1 MPQSRALWTIR
12 QRSIVFLATRTR
24 KDFLHASAACC
35 AVVLFVFCALLIGYA
50 YSGGKGDHYTK
61 FNSQGPDLD
70 YQSFTSPILVIGA
83 GPTGL
88 GAAHR
93 LQELGFDNY
102 QVYEATDRVGGIAAT
117 HKDVHG
123 FEWDFGPRELTSHYA
138 YFDGLLASVLEHDQD
153 RHTRVAWLVD
163 GGIDTAVDFEAAAV
177 PASLEWVTQQ
187 TNVSR
192 TFVYPHIGGSGELF
206 TRLAADQQSG
216 ISYSNEIVAVD
227 PINRKVTIRHAHET
241 VVRPYSKLVSTMPLP
256 SLLRLVAACPHTP
269 EPIVR
274 RFNAYAQR
282 MVCNTVQTV
291 GIGVKGTLP
300 SELWESHWYG
310 VPDDD
315 LVDRVSVLSNY
326 GAALAPKGHYS
337 LLVDLRASHNIS
349 RSDIADAVSDY
360 LRLSGFIGLDS
371 EVVSTQF
378 QETCVPGNGS
388 TVAEILADAQAWLM
402 EHDILSRGRLGGWKN
417 EVANIDH
424 LFMQGVEA
432 ADAALA
438 GVPEMTYFHP
448 DFVNDPARGKLTGRP
463 NIRNPPPTRIR
474 PVADSAGEWPGIPL
488 DASSH
493 PGPKRCVMSIP
504 VGGHSKRLIN
514 KIVTRFGLEQ
524 FDFIFMRYDN
534 SDWSELPWASE
545 VTWVDIKRQGEWWYF
560 PRFLTPTVAEAYDY
574 VFLWDDDIDLNPEP
588 GKHGGELFDPM
599 EYLRI
604 AEKHNLQ
611 MFQPGMTH
619 SPGWWGSKAT
629 GRQTDHNDEGRF
641 VTFVED
647 MIPAFTR
654 TFYSRVTHKHFHF
667 DKSTGYLY
675 DFMFARDG
683 YRDGMGRYGVIDS
696 TPVAHLDGG
705 SQSVKVVDEATKA
718 KKKEFFRRV
727 MLEQYDY
734 LGSAVPA
741 APYNPDILSGIA
753 DKFGGIVGTVGTFA
767 EYRGV
772 PGNIE
777 KTRRAWETGRY
788 GYYTYAPVLIVGAG
802 PTGLGAAHRLQEL
815 GFDNYQVYEATD
827 RVGGIAATHKDVHGF
842 EWDFG
847 PRELTSH
854 YAYFDGLLASVLEH
868 DQDRHTRVAWLVDGG
883 IDTAVDFEAAAV
895 PASLEWVTQQTNV
908 SRTFV
913 YPHIGGSGE
922 LFTRLAAD
930 QQSGISYSNEIVAV
944 DPINRKVTIRHAHE
958 TVVRPYSKLVST
970 MLLPSLLRLVAA
982 CPHTPEPI
990 VRRFNAYAQRMV
1002 CNTVQTVGIGVSGV
1016 LPTQLLKAHWFIVP
1030 DHPNIRRVTVLSNYG
1045 KSMAPMGHYSLL
1057 VDHEGHPGEQVEV
1070 VEGTVVFLRS
1080 CGFIADGAKIISR
1093 EFREACLPA
1102 NETDT
1107 PEVLADAQ
1115 AWLMEHDILSRG
1127 RLGGWKNEVANIDH
1141 LFMQGVEA
1149 ADAALAG
1156 VPEMTYFHPDFVN
1169 DPARGKLTG
1178 RPNQAA
1184 VVPFSALPQQV
1195 PFHHRE
1201 AGNIRRIMKDGD
1213 IDYFLGPRTP
1223 QITDIPAMMVMG
1235 GSCAKADTMEKF
1247 TELLG
1252 FDHYDYAVVG
1262 QSVDREI
1269 LKRSWGLHVVGY
1281 SAANRATN
1289 WLLSRLILPE
1299 NSAAYRYIGILADC
1313 SKANPFD
1320 VLAAVHKMDEG
1331 LGYRPGAV
1339 PLDFVN
1345 IGRTSNTL
1353 FRREYF
1359 FEVVLPQLLNHSTL
1373 DFTDLRGNQ
1382 WNIE

>member
-1 MPQSRALWTIR
+1 MHKPAALYWLKRRCMI
-12 QRSIVFLATRTR
+12 ILATRSKRDLVRVMLALVTVALFTVCCLVVR
-24 KDFLHASAACC
+24 SFVSESTNAAHGSISAHGDGISPDHQRNC
-35 AVVLFVFCALLIGYA
+35 A
-50 YSGGKGDHYTK
+50 
-61 FNSQGPDLD
+61 P
-70 YQSFTSPILVIGA
+70 SPVIILGA

-102 QVYEATDRVGGIAAT
+102 QVYEATYRVGGIAAT

-123 FEWDFGPRELTSHYA
+123 FEWDFGPLELTSHYA
-138 YFDGLLASVLEHDQD
+138 YFDGLLTSVLEHDQN
-153 RHTRVAWLVD
+153 RHTRVAWLIN
-163 GGIDTAVDFEAAAV
+163 GSIDTAVDFETAAV
-177 PASLEWVTQQ
+177 PSSLEWVTQQ

-206 TRLAADQQSG
+206 ARLAADQQSG

-227 PINRKVTIRHAHET
+227 PINRKVTIRHARET
-241 VVRPYSKLVSTMPLP
+241 VTRPYSKLVSTMPLP
-256 SLLRLVAACPHTP
+256 DLLKLVAACPHTP

-274 RFNAYAQR
+274 RFNAYAQQLT
-282 MVCNTVQTV
+282 CATAHTV
-291 GIGVKGTLP
+291 GIGVKGVLP
-300 SELWESHWYG
+300 SELWQAHWFG
-310 VPDDD
+310 VHDDA
-315 LVDRVSVLSNY
+315 LVRRVAVLSNY
-326 GAALAPKGHYS
+326 AQGMAPSGHYS
-337 LLVDLRASHNIS
+337 LRVDLDSPDSNVTQAEVVDR
-349 RSDIADAVSDY
+349 VTDY
-360 LRLSGFIGLDS
+360 LRQTGFIAQSS
-371 EVVSTQF
+371 EVVSVQYH
-378 QETCVPGNGS
+378 ETCVPANEIG
-388 TVAEILADAQAWLM
+388 VAEVLGDVQSWLR

-448 DFVNDPARGKLTGRP
+448 DFVNDPSRGKLTGRP

-588 GKHGGELFDPM
+588 GTPDTELFDPM

-654 TFYSRVTHKHFHF
+654 TFYSRVTHKHFQF
-667 DKSTGYLY
+667 DLSTGYYY

-696 TPVAHLDGG
+696 TPVAHLNGG

-727 MLEQYDY
+727 NIEQLAY
-734 LGSAVPA
+734 LTSAVPA
-741 APYNPDILSGIA
+741 IPPTVDSLATIEPI
-753 DKFGGIVGTVGTFA
+753 FGDIVGTVGTFS
-767 EYRGV
+767 EVGEV
-772 PGNIE
+772 SGNVE
-777 KTRRAWETGRY
+777 KTRRVWETGKVGPY
-788 GYYTYAPVLIVGAG
+788 MYAPVVVLGAG

-815 GFDNYQVYEATD
+815 GFDNYQVYEATY

-847 PRELTSH
+847 PLELTSH
-854 YAYFDGLLASVLEH
+854 YAYFDGLLTSVLEH
-868 DQDRHTRVAWLVDGG
+868 DQNRHTRVAWLINGS
-883 IDTAVDFEAAAV
+883 IDTAVDFETAAV
-895 PASLEWVTQQTNV
+895 PSSLEWVTQQTNV

-922 LFTRLAAD
+922 LFARLAAD

-944 DPINRKVTIRHAHE
+944 DPINRKVTIRHARE
-958 TVVRPYSKLVST
+958 TVTRPYSKLVST
-970 MLLPSLLRLVAA
+970 MPLPDLLKLVAA

-990 VRRFNAYAQRMV
+990 VRRFNAYAQQLT
-1002 CNTVQTVGIGVSGV
+1002 CATAHTVGIGVKGV
-1016 LPTQLLKAHWFIVP
+1016 LP
-1030 DHPNIRRVTVLSNYG
+1030 PNCGRRTGSASTTTLW
-1045 KSMAPMGHYSLL
+1045 
-1057 VDHEGHPGEQVEV
+1057 
-1070 VEGTVVFLRS
+1070 
-1080 CGFIADGAKIISR
+1080 C
-1093 EFREACLPA
+1093 
-1102 NETDT
+1102 
-1107 PEVLADAQ
+1107 
-1115 AWLMEHDILSRG
+1115 
-1127 RLGGWKNEVANIDH
+1127 
-1141 LFMQGVEA
+1141 
-1149 ADAALAG
+1149 AG
-1156 VPEMTYFHPDFVN
+1156 
-1169 DPARGKLTG
+1169 
-1178 RPNQAA
+1178 
-1184 VVPFSALPQQV
+1184 
-1195 PFHHRE
+1195 
-1201 AGNIRRIMKDGD
+1201 
-1213 IDYFLGPRTP
+1213 
-1223 QITDIPAMMVMG
+1223 
-1235 GSCAKADTMEKF
+1235 
-1247 TELLG
+1247 
-1252 FDHYDYAVVG
+1252 
-1262 QSVDREI
+1262 
-1269 LKRSWGLHVVGY
+1269 
-1281 SAANRATN
+1281 
-1289 WLLSRLILPE
+1289 
-1299 NSAAYRYIGILADC
+1299 
-1313 SKANPFD
+1313 
-1320 VLAAVHKMDEG
+1320 
-1331 LGYRPGAV
+1331 
-1339 PLDFVN
+1339 
-1345 IGRTSNTL
+1345 
-1353 FRREYF
+1353 
-1359 FEVVLPQLLNHSTL
+1359 
-1373 DFTDLRGNQ
+1373 
-1382 WNIE
+1382 